1 MALNGM
7 EWLVDIFGCP
17 ANVLQDRRTM
27 SALFNTVVREM
38 RLHPMG
44 DPVWHQ
50 FPTTK
55 GMTGF
60 WMLLESHMTIH
71 TFPEFESA
79 CFNLFC
85 CSPRTGIDWQSMFSR
100 MIQATS
106 VSIRECPREYSGNR

>member
-17 ANVLQDRRTM
+17 ADVLQDRRTM

-71 TFPEFESA
+71 TFPEYESA
-79 CFNLFC
+79 CFNLLFAQDGYGLAVYVLPYD
-85 CSPRTGIDWQSMFSR
+85 SGDIRIYSR
-100 MIQATS
+100 MST
-106 VSIRECPREYSGNR
+106 

>member
-1 MALNGM
+1 LNGM

-60 WMLLESHMTIH
+60 WEY
-71 TFPEFESA
+71 ESA